1 MRDFDQ
7 YNATYTAC
15 PAPSEFIISNKT
27 KITKNKTK
35 LTFLSFKNVHTQ
47 ENNKFG
53 HQYQSDNIDFKF
65 FLISKFKKN
74 I

>member
-35 LTFLSFKNVHTQ
+35 LTFLSFKI
-47 ENNKFG
+47 
-53 HQYQSDNIDFKF
+53 Y
-65 FLISKFKKN
+65 
-74 I
+74 